1 MRKTNIRAILFIG
14 IIGCGLSVAAG
25 AAPAATPLAIR
36 EGWVSMTN
44 VLSPMVF
51 AKTDIMKQYGKSYTV
66 EPVHFTGTS
75 AELTALAS
83 GEVDFITIAYSS
95 LGVAIENAHL
105 DDLRVVADGFQDGA
119 RGYLSSPYLVRND
132 SGIKTVEDIKGKV
145 VGVNVIGAAVD
156 LAARA
161 MLREHHLE
169 ANRDYTVVEA
179 PFPTIGAMLLQHKAD
194 LISDVPPF
202 IYDPKLAAE
211 THVLFTMKDAI
222 GTSQMIVLATRAE
235 FLAKHRAALDDFFAD
250 MLRGIHWILAPAN
263 RPEAI
268 ALAARLSKLPPQRLS
283 VYFLT
288 QKDYYH
294 NPQGLPDLAA
304 LQHDIDNQHRLGFL
318 KAAFYVRKYAD
329 LSFIERAAKR
339 VK

>member
-1 MRKTNIRAILFIG
+1 MRRTMIRVLLFIG
-14 IIGCGLSVAAG
+14 VIAFAPSLAAS
-25 AAPAATPLAIR
+25 AASAATPLAIR

-132 SGIKTVEDIKGKV
+132 SGIKTVEDLKGKV

-202 IYDPKLAAE
+202 IYDPKLAGE

-263 RPEAI
+263 RPTAV

-318 KAAFYVRKYAD
+318 KSAFDVRKYAD